1 MVMSIQ
7 LVKRTFM
14 LLLLLLTTGVLT
26 GCVGTVEEG
35 SPNETEYYE
44 PKKYSFYY
52 PGITAARAISHDKIE
67 IDFFPTF
74 GREKYTYYLY
84 VNGNDPVELN
94 LEALDDAGGGKLM
107 YTMKDLNINQTYKLK
122 ITAEEIETGDV
133 SSGEAEYYIST
144 FDNRT
149 ARFAGINTVEK
160 VVGQSDTQVN
170 VYWVAPDMDGTFAA
184 ENYDPVY
191 YEVTYIS
198 EIGGYKNLNNP
209 DYGGTDRQTVRV
221 PPSGV
226 ASPGFNPSEVKIT
239 NLQPDTRYYF
249 QVRAINK
256 LWNDMYNA
264 NPDEIP
270 VDKEVNTRFTSVK
283 MDGSTSL
290 FDFNRNSL
298 VLQNAPGAE
307 AYSKFFAFWEYGEGT
322 FHGYR
327 IFIHKYTGSDDA
339 TIDDQLTDVK
349 MQEIIDNNW
358 TSGDSYYADME
369 PTETSFTASSLS
381 EFNWYQV
388 KVALCKTIACP
399 LDPAD
404 PNAAIISNPQ
414 AIFTDAVLAPFGG
427 INFIG
432 NPEDASTIDQIKL
445 STDTPTLSVGH
456 AEEMHLY
463 CLDPVNFD
471 PTNPSTYVQFPSTPF
486 AAISSSIT
494 HCDGLMYTETL
505 DLNTTVL
512 PIRGVKNVN
521 TDGLDDAHYCFAMA
535 PAITTKGAYNKSMDP
550 SDWVVRCIHPEIKV
564 PNINEFPG
572 ITSTC
577 TINQNQVTVGW
588 EAPLG
593 GIYNQYRVFWYQ
605 KPAGT
610 DSFNFADAIA
620 DANGAAGDY
629 NDSGFLSDSTFTYT
643 MNNLRPGK
651 RYQIGVL
658 TVAYDAAT
666 TPVTEL
672 YSEHNLNVLDCDIP
686 LPKASFDE
694 WTRIFAIGPKVNGL
708 FPKENPYDEYKP
720 EALIY
725 EALNTDAIPLE
736 VKVDTSLKTPVD
748 DDWFDQPGNYTTP
761 PASYNEITKADANPN
776 EDGYLASK
784 EGIISLAFKKVT
796 LEFLQGEFDSNNDV
810 SDDRAGRTYGYR
822 IYRSDDNR
830 LSWKEVTQNGGL
842 LHQAPYTWRK
852 RRNSGDETDDMIFF
866 TDYSVKYTPSNNT
879 VSKARTYWYRVV
891 PVFDDMELPWDD
903 ETSFSPA
910 HMVKVVLP
918 PPNMALVHRMMANRT
933 MCNEMG
939 LPLNKGLGE
948 HYSCDYNG
956 MGSRSKTTPWAL
968 GQTVYDQKG
977 DLLVDRFELGCN
989 FTRGNSYYLKEESK
1003 SYFDKPNANW
1013 QPGIKSD
1020 MSLFKGHNT
1029 DALGNDDTSRFM
1041 GCTLGTRQHNTL
1053 EASNHYDPN
1062 NYDGNFEK
1070 MIYGDCVDEGSVS
1083 IPWKESTNA
1092 LYGCGGYPTN
1102 YPGTRN
1108 FYNGAVVEPFDCTAN
1123 TDPDKP
1129 QVAYSETA
1137 DNLSYFGKEN
1147 IRHLTVQAEHMA
1159 VLFKKNNYG
1168 RPISPWGPGD
1178 TKIMNT
1184 LGDYQYRS
1192 NCMINLASIGAS
1204 DEWRSRWVPV
1214 NHLFNL
1220 KSNTTSETPMVR
1232 SVGDVTT
1239 DTALYDSTDY
1249 KAPAAQ
1255 FYDDKRY
1262 DNDTP
1267 IGRIFSSNSAKLP
1280 PLTAIR
1286 KGDAQK
1292 LCGLYQVQVGYG
1304 DDDGNFFSVELPKGK
1319 RLARRS
1325 ELIAMSAWPDNWDDV
1340 KTQEVE
1346 WGTAPGAQSA
1356 PNCNT
1361 QGSIEWETSIG
1372 HSISQSPSSPFP
1384 NRFAI
1389 DSKGVPMPLMS
1400 GSSVYLNTLGD
1411 WSNSHSQECVS
1422 KYGIQDLVGNLRD
1435 MSSDKMYCDYSLDK
1449 FYFGKHSGNPYND
1462 GATGGDIS
1470 QSVEYELPRSSFWTI
1485 LNNTEISFE
1494 DSDDPTRPS
1503 ITGNKYWPAVNP
1515 DSGYCSLVD
1524 SDPDVYDNALRF
1536 RDVSGIF
1543 EEVYNPDGSL
1553 NISMVQKDNVL
1564 DQKAINTARDGDGFY
1579 LNMGR
1584 SHLMPNIGDTGSL
1597 ALDTSSGGVGTGASV
1612 AIGKYFNPVLG
1623 LPIYC
1628 GTETSNCSLSA
1639 DNRRIT
1645 TGFFTAN
1652 NGVTGTDIAN
1662 FPTLKSQ
1669 VFNNGL
1675 SEYEWNTTNYEFT
1688 YSLSQAD
1695 QFNSGNRVAV
1705 TKFKITGDADD
1716 LSTYTIE
1723 TKPFSQLYA
1732 EMGETNVQMMR
1743 MRWTI
1748 PRGSPLFF
1756 LNMGYF
1762 NSNTAGRYD
1771 TIFTWSNDIWDTGR
1785 DDMGVRCMV
1794 MVNEED

>member
-1 MVMSIQ
+1 M
-7 LVKRTFM
+7 FM
-14 LLLLLLTTGVLT
+14 KKLNLPFLLLLLLTTGVLT

-708 FPKENPYDEYKP
+708 FPKENPYDDYKP

-725 EALNTDAIPLE
+725 EALNEDAIPLE
-736 VKVDTSLKTPVD
+736 VKIDTALGNPVD
-748 DDWFDQPGNYTTP
+748 DDWFDQPGNYDTP
-761 PASYNEITKADANPN
+761 PASYVEITKADANPN

-810 SDDRAGRTYGYR
+810 TDDRAGRTYGYR

-852 RRNSGDETDDMIFF
+852 RNNGADESDDMIFF

-910 HMVKVVLP
+910 HMVKVILP

-956 MGSRSKTTPWAL
+956 IGSRSKTTPWAL

-977 DLLVDRFELGCN
+977 DLLVDRFELSCN
-989 FTRGNSYYLKEESK
+989 FTRGDYYAQYKEGK
-1003 SYFDKPNANW
+1003 SFFDKPNDNW
-1013 QPGIKSD
+1013 SGYFKSD
-1020 MSLFKGHNT
+1020 NYLFTGVNT
-1029 DALGNDDTSRFM
+1029 DELGNDDTSRFK
-1041 GCTLGTRQHNTL
+1041 GCVSGFKGNTNAVGPL
-1053 EASNHYDPN
+1053 ESNRGFNDTDYVN
-1062 NYDGNFEK
+1062 NGIDYRK
-1070 MIYGDCVDEGSVS
+1070 MIYGDCVDRGGVS
-1083 IPWKESTNA
+1083 IPWQESTNPTFGCSA
-1092 LYGCGGYPTN
+1092 YGTN
-1102 YPGTRN
+1102 YPGTHGQ
-1108 FYNGAVVEPFDCTAN
+1108 YVDTTPVPFDCTAN
-1123 TDPDKP
+1123 TDADNP
-1129 QVAYSETA
+1129 QVAYSSSA
-1137 DNLSYFGKEN
+1137 GPSYFGKDF
-1147 IRHLTVQAEHMA
+1147 IRHVALQAEHAA
-1159 VLFKKNNYG
+1159 VVYKKNPAG

-1178 TKIMNT
+1178 SKIMNT
-1184 LGDYQYRS
+1184 TSTYSFQS
-1192 NCMINLASIGAS
+1192 NCFINLASIGAS
-1204 DEWRSRWVPV
+1204 NEWRSRWVPT
-1214 NHLFNL
+1214 NHLYRLN
-1220 KSNTTSETPMVR
+1220 SNSTSDTPIIRTMG
-1232 SVGDVTT
+1232 SMLT
-1239 DTALYDSTDY
+1239 DTALYDTSEY
-1249 KAPAAQ
+1249 KAPGAQ
-1255 FYDDKRY
+1255 FFDTDRY
-1262 DNDTP
+1262 DNDTQL
-1267 IGRIFSSNSAKLP
+1267 GRIFSSNSAKLP
-1280 PLTAIR
+1280 PLTAFR
-1286 KGDAQK
+1286 KGDAQA
-1292 LCGLYQVQVGYG
+1292 LCSTYKVQVGYG
-1304 DDDGNFFSVELPKGK
+1304 DDAGNFFSVEMPKEK
-1319 RLARRS
+1319 RIARRT
-1325 ELIAMSAWPDNWDDV
+1325 ELINMAAWPESYDDV
-1340 KTQEVE
+1340 KVTEVE
-1346 WGTAPGAQSA
+1346 WGTAPGAQDK
-1356 PNCNT
+1356 PYCNT
-1361 QGSIEWETSIG
+1361 QNAVKWAATDTP
-1372 HSISQSPSSPFP
+1372 SQSPGSTFTTRNTS
-1384 NRFAI
+1384 NALNVSI
-1389 DSKGVPMPLMS
+1389 PLLT
-1400 GSSVYLNTLGD
+1400 GSSRYKGADYSGVGD
-1411 WSNSHSQECVS
+1411 HSAECVS
-1422 KYGIQDLVGNLRD
+1422 KYGIQDLVGNLRE
-1435 MSSDKMYCDYSLDK
+1435 MSSDKMICDYSLDK

-1470 QSVEYELPRSSFWTI
+1470 QSVPFK
-1485 LNNTEISFE
+1485 LNRNGWYYIKADAEISYE

-1553 NISMVQKDNVL
+1553 NISMVQGINEL
-1564 DQKAINTARDGDGFY
+1564 DQVAINSMRDGDGFY
-1579 LNMGR
+1579 MNIGR
-1584 SHLMPNIGDTGSL
+1584 SHLLPNIGDTGSL
-1597 ALDTSSGGVGTGASV
+1597 ALDAYNLTASGASV
-1612 AIGKYFNPVLG
+1612 AIGKYFSPVVG
-1623 LPIYC
+1623 LPVYC

-1645 TGFFTAN
+1645 TAYFTTN
-1652 NGVTGTDIAN
+1652 NGVTGTDISN
-1662 FPTLKSQ
+1662 FPTNRSQ
-1669 VFNNGL
+1669 IYNNGL
-1675 SEYEWNTTNYEFT
+1675 SEYQWQSTNYEFT
-1688 YSLSQAD
+1688 YSLSEAD
-1695 QFNSGNRVAV
+1695 LYGQNKTIIS
-1705 TKFKITGDADD
+1705 KFKVTGDADD
-1716 LSTYTIE
+1716 LSTFTYDT
-1723 TKPFSQLYA
+1723 TTSRDLYLA
-1732 EMGETNVQMMR
+1732 LGETDVQMMR
-1743 MRWTI
+1743 MWWTI

-1756 LNMGYF
+1756 LNMGYHR
-1762 NSNTAGRYD
+1762 SNTAGRYD
-1771 TIFTWSNDIWDTGR
+1771 ANFTWSNDIWDTGR
-1785 DDMGVRCMV
+1785 EDMGIRCLV
-1794 MVNEED
+1794 MVNDED